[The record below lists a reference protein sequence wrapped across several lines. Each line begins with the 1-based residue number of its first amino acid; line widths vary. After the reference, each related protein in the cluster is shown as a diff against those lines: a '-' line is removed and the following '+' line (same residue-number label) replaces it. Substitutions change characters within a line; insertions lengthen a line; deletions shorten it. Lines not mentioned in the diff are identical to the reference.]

1 MVDLLDKRTI
11 TVDPYAIVTDRLEG
25 SITLVRLHE
34 GGRYRHGGSLMY
46 YSGRQINTGLKGVAY
61 TYDDETNASSLEFWG
76 GYEDRVMARFAT
88 REDAMKALHDG
99 LAARAEV
106 DILVKQAQA
115 MLQALADL
123 RDRRFKE
130 TVQAQE
136 RDGVQRDGCEVC
148 NGARGGVPGNENVV
162 DGKVV
167 CDYCH
172 VDIMDARKA

>member
-1 MVDLLDKRTI
+1 MPDLIDARAI
-11 TVDPYAIVTDRLEG
+11 NVDPFAIVTDRLEG
-25 SITLVRLHE
+25 SITLVRLAE
-34 GGRYRHGGSLMY
+34 AGRYRHGGALLY
-46 YSGRQINTGLKGVAY
+46 FRGRQIDTGLKGVSY
-61 TYDDETNASSLEFWG
+61 VYDDETNASHLEYWG
-76 GYEDRVMARFAT
+76 GYEDRILARFASKD
-88 REDAMKALHDG
+88 DAVKALHDG

-115 MLQALADL
+115 MLQALTDL

-148 NGARGGVPGNENVV
+148 NGSRGGVPGNENVV

-172 VDIMDARKA
+172 VDIMDARKG